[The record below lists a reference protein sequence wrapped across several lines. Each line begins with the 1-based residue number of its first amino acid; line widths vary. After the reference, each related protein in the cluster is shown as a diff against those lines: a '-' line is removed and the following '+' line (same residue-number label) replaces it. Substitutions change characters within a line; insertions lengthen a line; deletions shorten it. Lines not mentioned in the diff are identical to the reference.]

1 MGFCGPRPSPWA
13 IPCRGISNHIVV
25 IMLCRPLQHMKI
37 TALMHRILTTPVPK
51 INCVCLLYD
60 NFRLNHKSLIS
71 VLEPKSWVLVLVIE
85 GQVLVL
91 VIALSVLV
99 LVLEPWVLVN
109 IPAFNQKYGCF
120 GERLCELPRIGP
132 ETWTRHYSWRDV
144 PLQKEWYGV
153 RHVGRI

>member
-1 MGFCGPRPSPWA
+1 
-13 IPCRGISNHIVV
+13 
-25 IMLCRPLQHMKI
+25 
-37 TALMHRILTTPVPK
+37 MHRILTTPVPK

-99 LVLEPWVLVN
+99 LVLEP
-109 IPAFNQKYGCF
+109 
-120 GERLCELPRIGP
+120 
-132 ETWTRHYSWRDV
+132 
-144 PLQKEWYGV
+144 
-153 RHVGRI
+153 